1 MTTHRLAMGLYLPFL
16 RPHSLSTSDSQSNAK
31 LDASPQTH
39 QARVGALT
47 AAHALIRAG
56 RHYVELAC
64 ARPDLLRRKDGLG
77 LSLCC
82 GLVFEAH
89 SGKLFSSG
97 LVTLSHSRIGF
108 GHGVES
114 GYYRALFDA
123 CVICASSALR
133 DPGAVWAHTAVEDAK
148 TGLVLLRDLRGLNR
162 TLDVSVVEALVRKL
176 ESGASSGS
184 GAGNKRKRDGW
195 DEGEGRDAVA
205 VPGLGDADDSVPLV
219 PVSVSCQELKLPSP
233 PPNTN
238 TSATLNTGT
247 SALSS
252 MHGPPKEKSVSEP
265 RRAYPALVIPSKCP
279 TQKDRPRD
287 RDPPKDSQR
296 ERDRTYLRGD
306 KEKEKGDARKKVP
319 YPPVGYR
326 VRAGKEASPLARGR
340 TVSVTPEV
348 HGMSSCTTTRGMLA
362 TQQSSTIMTPSMS
375 MSSQP
380 TSMSGQS
387 VSASQLPVMSQ
398 PSSVAPPL
406 RSLVSTPIEQ
416 PSYQSTPTPMSQ
428 EGGVD
433 FTLPFGASYEAQ
445 SQVSQVCFCAPFYCA
460 SAHYLTRHSSRS
472 PPKNTPPM
480 TMLTPLPHRIHTPR
494 TRPNMRNSATA
505 VCPRQRQRLHHS
517 LHRNYPIT
525 RAPPL
530 PNHNNHSTHK
540 CNRLSILRL
549 KRPTTSNSR
558 VASALVHNFLRLGS
572 LESITKRMRSSRLK
586 ARGISR
592 NIPGNTKGFIVLNRW
607 TSTLPNNRGILRNNR
622 VTRSGLRG
630 AMALIGDHMNI
641 LYSLNSV
648 IRSDLLSQS

>member
-16 RPHSLSTSDSQSNAK
+16 RPHSLSTSDSQSNTK

-56 RHYVELAC
+56 KHYVELAC
-64 ARPDLLRRKDGLG
+64 ARPDILRRKDGLG

-82 GLVFEAH
+82 GLVFEVH

-108 GHGVES
+108 GQGVES
-114 GYYRALFDA
+114 GYFRALFDA

-148 TGLVLLRDLRGLNR
+148 TGLGLLRDLRGLNR

-205 VPGLGDADDSVPLV
+205 VPGRGDAEDSVPLV
-219 PVSVSCQELKLPSP
+219 PVSVSGQP
-233 PPNTN
+233 PLDTN

-247 SALSS
+247 NALSS
-252 MHGPPKEKSVSEP
+252 THGPSKEKSISEP
-265 RRAYPALVIPSKCP
+265 KRAYPVLVIPSKFQ
-279 TQKDRPRD
+279 TQKDCPRD

-306 KEKEKGDARKKVP
+306 KEKEKGDARKKAS

-326 VRAGKEASPLARGR
+326 VRPGKETSPLARGR
-340 TVSVTPEV
+340 TASVAPEV
-348 HGMSSCTTTRGMLA
+348 HGMSSCTTTRGVLA

-375 MSSQP
+375 MSNQP

-387 VSASQLPVMSQ
+387 ISASQLPVMSQ
-398 PSSVAPPL
+398 PSSVVPPL

-416 PSYQSTPTPMSQ
+416 PSYQSTPTPISQ

-433 FTLPFGASYEAQ
+433 FSLPFGASYETQ
-445 SQVSQVCFCAPFYCA
+445 SHVCFCPFYFA
-460 SAHYLTRHSSRS
+460 SAHHLTRHSSRS

-480 TMLTPLPHRIHTPR
+480 TTLPPLPHRFHTPQ
-494 TRPNMRNSATA
+494 TRPNMRSSTTA
-505 VCPRQRQRLHHS
+505 VCPRRRQRLHPS
-517 LHRNYPIT
+517 LHRNCPIT
-525 RAPPL
+525 RVPPL
-530 PNHNNHSTHK
+530 PNHNNHFLHK
-540 CNRLSILRL
+540 RNHLNILRL
-549 KRPTTSNSR
+549 KRPTTSNS
-558 VASALVHNFLRLGS
+558 ASASVHNSLRLGS
-572 LESITKRMRSSRLK
+572 LESITRRRRSRRLR

-607 TSTLPNNRGILRNNR
+607 TSTLPNSRGILGNNR
-622 VTRSGLRG
+622 VTWSGLRG
-630 AMALIGDHMNI
+630 ATALIGDHMNI
-641 LYSLNSV
+641 LCSLNSV
-648 IRSDLLSQS
+648 IRSDRPLSQS